1 MDLSRSP
8 LLFSAF
14 LLFLSYTTAPASSSA
29 ATTPANK
36 YIKTSCTLTTYPL
49 VCEQSLSAY
58 SKTIQNNPQ
67 QLASTALQVSLN
79 RTKLA
84 QTYMKR
90 LNKFKGLKPRQ
101 YAAIHDCLEEV
112 EDSLDRVSRSC
123 DEMKNLGRA
132 KGNDFTFR
140 MSNVET
146 WVSAALT
153 DETTCMDGFAGKSM
167 DGKIKESVRAQVVGV
182 ARVTSNALAL
192 INNFAAKHKH

>member
-1 MDLSRSP
+1 MSRSA
-8 LLFSAF
+8 LLFSAL
-14 LLFLSYTTAPASSSA
+14 LLFLTYTTSPASSA
-29 ATTPANK
+29 AAPANK
-36 YIKTSCTLTTYPL
+36 FIKTSCTLTTYPL

-58 SKTIQNNPQ
+58 AKTIQNNPQ
-67 QLASTALQVSLN
+67 ELASTALQVSL
-79 RTKLA
+79 RQTKLA
-84 QTYMKR
+84 HTFMKR
-90 LNKFKGLKPRQ
+90 LNKFKGLKARQ

-112 EDSLDRVSRSC
+112 ADSLDRVSRSC

-153 DETTCMDGFAGKSM
+153 DETTCMDGFAGKGL
-167 DGKIKESVRAQVVGV
+167 DGKIKESVRAQVVAV

-192 INNFAAKHKH
+192 VNNFAAKHKH

>member
-1 MDLSRSP
+1 MKLFKTT
-8 LLFSAF
+8 LVFSA
-14 LLFLSYTTAPASSSA
+14 LLVILAAAAVSAAPA
-29 ATTPANK
+29 NQF
-36 YIKTSCTLTTYPL
+36 IKTSCTLTTYPA

-58 SKTIQNNPQ
+58 AKTIQNNPQ
-67 QLASTALQVSLN
+67 ELASTALQVSLT
-79 RTKLA
+79 RTQKA
-84 QTYMKR
+84 QTFMKR
-90 LNKFKGLKPRQ
+90 LNKFKGLKARQ

-123 DEMKNLGRA
+123 DEMKNLSHA

-153 DETTCMDGFAGKSM
+153 DETTCMDGFAGKGM
-167 DGKIKESVRAQVVGV
+167 DGKIKESVRAQVVAV

-192 INNFAAKHKH
+192 VNNFAAKHKH